1 MQASTAVESSD
12 ALPRHV
18 APAEATPEAAGTGY
32 ATFVAAALVACFGLL
47 GGVLALNVLVDPLL
61 IAGTGLVVP
70 AVENDRGV
78 KLELIDKHRRN
89 PEVLILGSSRA
100 RQAEPSFV
108 EQLTGHAGFNAA
120 VTGGTA
126 ADAWVM
132 TRAAAD
138 RFPGQPRRY
147 IWFVDVG
154 LATNVVHPELRNE
167 PRASRYL
174 EGKSRDFGLRD
185 VATYISPQ
193 ATRASWRVLDACVL
207 DTCEGRRIR
216 YLPDG
221 SIAQSSLP
229 LLPEQSKSLR
239 RSIAKLVAGVRT
251 NPPTGG
257 GGENDPQRYRYFE
270 QAIRYMNDHG
280 ARPVIVLNPVHP
292 EVLEELRKHGY
303 PARAIALAYLQRL
316 HQQLDF
322 VLVDC
327 QDIRR
332 WGGSSTEWSNSTHV
346 NRRNMRRMLRYVI
359 AHSEGELT

>member
-1 MQASTAVESSD
+1 MQASTAVESPD

-18 APAEATPEAAGTGY
+18 APAEATADAASAGY

-47 GGVLALNVLVDPLL
+47 GGVLALNVLVDPLM

-78 KLELIDKHRRN
+78 KLELIDRHRRN

-100 RQAEPSFV
+100 RQAEPAFV
-108 EQLTGHAGFNAA
+108 EQLTGHAAFNAA

-138 RFPGQPRRY
+138 RFPGQRRRY
-147 IWFVDVG
+147 IWFVDTG
-154 LATNVVHPELRNE
+154 LATNVVNPELRNE

-174 EGKSRDFGLRD
+174 AGKSRDFGLRD

-193 ATRASWRVLDACVL
+193 ATRASWHVLDACVL
-207 DTCEGRRIR
+207 NTCESKIR

-221 SIAQSSLP
+221 SIAQSSLAF
-229 LLPEQSKSLR
+229 LPEQSKSLR
-239 RSIAKLVAGVRT
+239 RSIAKLVAGVRA
-251 NPPTGG
+251 NPPRGG

-270 QAIRYMNDHG
+270 QAIRFMNDHG

-292 EVLEELRKHGY
+292 EVLTELRKHGY
-303 PARAIALAYLQRL
+303 PSRAIALAYLHRLQQR
-316 HQQLDF
+316 LDF

-359 AHSEGELT
+359 AHSDGELN